1 MTRWLIAL
9 LLTATSSMALATPL
23 EYVQKNAA
31 PITSLDLGSSLTDLE
46 PLAAI
51 VGDARI
57 VGMGE
62 ATHGTSE
69 FTQVRARMLEYLV
82 RERGFTVFALETSWA
97 GARDLNAYVQG
108 GAGDARALLSR
119 YARLAWP
126 DRKSVV

>member
-9 LLTATSSMALATPL
+9 LTAISSMAFATPL

-31 PITSLDLGSSLTDLE
+31 PITSLELGSSLTDLE
-46 PLAAI
+46 PLAVI
-51 VGDARI
+51 VGEARI

-82 RERGFTVFALETSWA
+82 RE
-97 GARDLNAYVQG
+97 
-108 GAGDARALLSR
+108 
-119 YARLAWP
+119 
-126 DRKSVV
+126 